1 MDNTETNRNRNS
13 EKTKLSRAKTIK
25 EKKSTKN
32 AFPQQN
38 GMDNNPVTIYLDKYN
53 KPIIDAKNNSN
64 NPIIVNQRE
73 PTLTNFTVEPVQII
87 CPYCK
92 SDIISEVEES
102 FNCCTCLF
110 MLAVIILCAIPC
122 LCISGLCNSNSGFV
136 FGDCNCSCNCCCDA
150 THKCPKCKKV
160 IGVHDSFPS
169 GCC

>member
-1 MDNTETNRNRNS
+1 MNNTETNRNRNS
-13 EKTKLSRAKTIK
+13 EKIKLSRSKTMK
-25 EKKSTKN
+25 EKKTTKN
-32 AFPQQN
+32 
-38 GMDNNPVTIYLDKYN
+38 GVDNNPVTIYLDKYN
-53 KPIIDAKNNSN
+53 KPIIDAKNKSN

-73 PTLTNFTVEPVQII
+73 PTLTNFTVEPAQLI

-110 MLAVIILCAIPC
+110 MLFIIILCALPC
-122 LCISGLCNSNSGFV
+122 LCISGLCNSNSGFA
-136 FGDCNCSCNCCCDA
+136 FGDCNCSCDCCCDA
-150 THKCPKCKKV
+150 THKCPKCKKI